1 MLAAA
6 VFAIAIVYGG
16 WANWLLW
23 PALNFGGLAFAYS
36 HNSPR
41 PFGKRADG
49 TLRGDLVVLYF
60 PLLVLTWS
68 VWHLWRI
75 VTRESAFDRI
85 DGTLIIGR
93 RLLANEPSP
102 DADHFLDLTQEF
114 AEPKEIRER
123 AGYWSFPILDA
134 AGPSPEALV
143 DMALQ
148 LPPDR
153 TLYVHCAQG
162 HGRTGLVASVILLA
176 TARAATAEEALGRIQ
191 QARPG
196 VRLSAAQFHC
206 LTECE
211 RLLRELAERTLPARK
226 SCDVPGIP
234 TGL

>member
-1 MLAAA
+1 MTPVGPLSMLAAA

-60 PLLVLTWS
+60 PLHVLTWS

-93 RLLANEPSP
+93 RLLANEHSP
-102 DADHFLDLTQEF
+102 DAAHFLDLTQKF

-153 TLYVHCAQG
+153 TLYVHCARG
-162 HGRTGLVASVILLA
+162 TGERASWRASSSWRLPAPRRPKRPSAGFSRPGRASVSV
-176 TARAATAEEALGRIQ
+176 
-191 QARPG
+191 RPSST
-196 VRLSAAQFHC
+196 VSRSANAC
-206 LTECE
+206 
-211 RLLRELAERTLPARK
+211 
-226 SCDVPGIP
+226 
-234 TGL
+234 